1 MSVDRRRAM
10 IEPGHPRLSIIRQ
23 CALVSIGRS
32 TFYRAPA
39 PETAENLALMRLLE
53 EQFLE
58 GPCAPDLSRGAHSRR
73 QTLVPSLKET
83 ECLCSLTS

>member
-1 MSVDRRRAM
+1 M
-10 IEPGHPRLSIIRQ
+10 IEPKQQHLSVVRQ

-39 PETAENLALMRLLE
+39 PEAPENLLLMRLLD

-58 GPCAPDLSRGAHSRR
+58 TPWYGSR
-73 QTLVPSLKET
+73 
-83 ECLCSLTS
+83 